1 MIIIN
6 TERLSIRKATLD
18 DSDFIFTLL
27 NQRSFI
33 DNIADKHI
41 RSIDDARNYIKGA
54 FFDAYELGEK
64 APYIVTFKDGTAI
77 GIAGFYQRPVF
88 NVPDIGYA
96 FLDEFTGQGYAR
108 EAILSLLNFAKD
120 KLKLSSILAI
130 TLPNNQASINL
141 LNAVGLKYQSKV
153 VLDAT
158 LKESNLY
165 RLDF

>member
-1 MIIIN
+1 MSIL
-6 TERLSIRKATLD
+6 TTPRLYIRKATLN

-33 DNIADKHI
+33 DNIADKQI
-41 RSIDDARNYIKGA
+41 RSMEDACNYIKGA

-64 APYIVTFKDGTAI
+64 APYIVTLKDGTAI
-77 GIAGFYQRPVF
+77 GIAGFYQRPIF

-108 EAILSLLNFAKD
+108 EAISSLLNFAKD
-120 KLKLSSILAI
+120 KLELSSILAI
-130 TLPNNQASINL
+130 TSPDNQPSIKL
-141 LNAVGLKYQSKV
+141 LNAVGLMYQSKV
-153 VLDAT
+153 VLDPS